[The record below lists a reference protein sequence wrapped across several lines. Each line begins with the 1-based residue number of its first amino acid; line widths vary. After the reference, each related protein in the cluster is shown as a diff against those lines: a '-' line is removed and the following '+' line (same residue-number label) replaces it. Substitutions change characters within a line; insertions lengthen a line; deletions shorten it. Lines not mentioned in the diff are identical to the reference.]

1 MVQPNA
7 PAPWVTVVGIVGNI
21 QHVDLVNP
29 PRPSMYLAPSQD
41 QRSGDTLRE
50 WAARTSGDPTAVA
63 NAVRDAVWAVDPALP
78 ITRVQT
84 MQRLRSAV
92 TAKEQ
97 FNLLL
102 VGLFALLALILSAVG
117 LYGVTAYAVIQRTR
131 ELGIRLALGAQP
143 GDVLRIVVGQGA
155 RLVAIGLA
163 IGTLASLALTRL
175 MATLLFG
182 VSSRDPATFAGVG
195 VLLAVVSLVACY
207 IPARRAMRVDPVV
220 ALRG

>member
-1 MVQPNA
+1 
-7 PAPWVTVVGIVGNI
+7 
-21 QHVDLVNP
+21 
-29 PRPSMYLAPSQD
+29 
-41 QRSGDTLRE
+41 
-50 WAARTSGDPTAVA
+50 
-63 NAVRDAVWAVDPALP
+63 
-78 ITRVQT
+78 